1 MPGLQGIT
9 TPAPGDNVE
18 TVEKVQESFLYFLLN
33 HVWLGQWVGQRQVK
47 PSITGGKLGSRRDF
61 NMVELCLIGWLASSI
76 RGCREFIQI
85 IDVKICIIY
94 FYLALNAG

>member
-33 HVWLGQWVGQRQVK
+33 HVWLGQSVGQRQVK

-61 NMVELCLIGWLASSI
+61 NMVELCFLGLLASSI
-76 RGCREFIQI
+76 CGRLEIMHI
-85 IDVKICIIY
+85 INIY
-94 FYLALNAG
+94 IYIF